1 MQEPWLSHTVA
12 STRPA
17 AAKLTLRSAT
27 PTSDAAVRL
36 RVRVA
41 GGADHTSGGP
51 ASGMRRAAV
60 ARGNASAAAVLPT
73 GRSPTATAQL
83 RQDGA
88 TGRPVPGT
96 VLVIY
101 LRAAPLDTSTAPG
114 AGGSSL
120 GASAVQ
126 QRSTAPVDEAQPQ
139 ALGPDRRR
147 ALSARLSLAILCQR
161 IRQTP
166 CLCAACKAWRCCSSR
181 SNEQQFT
188 SVHLT
193 SFILQLS
200 CCCSAC
206 ELLSFHAPSAPMRRD

>member
-27 PTSDAAVRL
+27 STSDAAVRL

-73 GRSPTATAQL
+73 GRSPTAATQL

-88 TGRPVPGT
+88 TGRSVPGT
-96 VLVIY
+96 VLVNY
-101 LRAAPLDTSTAPG
+101 MRAPHSTEAPPQVL
-114 AGGSSL
+114 
-120 GASAVQ
+120 AVLPQ
-126 QRSTAPVDEAQPQ
+126 VPVLSNKQAQLPVDEVQPQ
-139 ALGPDRRR
+139 ALEPDRSR

-161 IRQTP
+161 IRQTL
-166 CLCAACKAWRCCSSR
+166 CLCAACKA
-181 SNEQQFT
+181 
-188 SVHLT
+188 
-193 SFILQLS
+193 
-200 CCCSAC
+200 
-206 ELLSFHAPSAPMRRD
+206 